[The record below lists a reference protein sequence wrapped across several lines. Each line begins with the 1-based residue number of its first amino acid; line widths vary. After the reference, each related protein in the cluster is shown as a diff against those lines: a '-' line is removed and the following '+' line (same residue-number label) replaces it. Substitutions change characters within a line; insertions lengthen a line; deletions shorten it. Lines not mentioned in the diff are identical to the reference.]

1 MRLPSPRGHA
11 RRGGRGGG
19 VMRGRGRG
27 GGRGRGNRMDAESL
41 TGKQVM
47 MYIDSNSFGI
57 TW

>member
-41 TGKQVM
+41 TGMVNK
-47 MYIDSNSFGI
+47 
-57 TW
+57 W